1 LIPNKLAIN
10 MVGTV
15 DVTNRQVLCAS
26 GSAHQENTIVNSCG
40 FFQLYL
46 LAKFCN
52 FSSFLLHHLISDSQ
66 PGSCQIKDLPLRGA
80 DERGHIPEVAGADE
94 YQSHTGTKKNT
105 FPSLMIH

>member
-1 LIPNKLAIN
+1 

-15 DVTNRQVLCAS
+15 DVTNRQAPPAPPTRKTLLS
-26 GSAHQENTIVNSCG
+26 NSCG

-94 YQSHTGTKKNT
+94 YQSHTGTKKKT
-105 FPSLMIH
+105 HFPP